1 MRRASATVRSGLG
14 NPEVVLLGVDRLDYT
29 KGIGARMRAFR
40 SLLDDG
46 TLDAERCVMIQ
57 VATPTREAVEHYQDE
72 RHEIERLVGEING
85 LHARIGQ
92 PVLHYLYRSLSL
104 EDLVAL
110 YLAGD
115 VMLVTPLRDGMNLV
129 AKEYVASR
137 RDVNGVL
144 VLSEFAGAA
153 DQLTDAVL
161 VNPHDDDAMR
171 AAIVH
176 AIEMNHTERTRRMAA
191 LRDAVARSDVRSW
204 AERFLEDLTGTR
216 SPAVGAGR
224 VVTSEAPAF
233 DDPVAVAAEV
243 AALARPLLAAFDV
256 DGVLAPIVAHAAD
269 AALLP
274 GLLDA
279 LSALVGAHSGR
290 HRVGTQRREPRRASA
305 FPDVLLVVGSHGAER
320 RGRPLAP
327 LTVAETER
335 LARLRVLADR
345 AARDAGG
352 GAWVETKPTAVVV
365 HVREADPATAE
376 PALAALAKAA
386 AAVPGAHVRRGH
398 RIVELAARG
407 ASKAAAIA
415 DMRGEVGAAAVSFVG
430 DDITD
435 EDVFAALGAGDLGVR
450 VGAGPDLG
458 ATPHPRPRRRPHVRP
473 PPRRRPLTSP
483 IGVFAAAECGV
494 SSAGG

>member
-1 MRRASATVRSGLG
+1 MTPTPVTPQRPLVVAANRLPVMRAADDSWTPSPGGLVRALLPMLRGAGGAWVGWTGVVDDDAAPFTLDGVELHPVSLSPSEYDDYYEGFSNDSLWPLYHDAVRESSFKTQQWDAYVAVNERFAASLAEVAPPGAVIWVHDYQLQLVPQMVRELRPDATIGFFLHIPFPPWELFARLPWRSEIIEGLLGADLVGFQRLMGAENFALIAQRLGLLADPTAGEITVAEPNQPTVLATATGRHVKIGAYPISIDVEEFSELAAERNVRRASATVRSGLG

-29 KGIGARMRAFR
+29 KGIGARMRAFL

-129 AKEYVASR
+129 AKEFVASR

-204 AERFLEDLTGTR
+204 AERFLEDLTGI
-216 SPAVGAGR
+216 
-224 VVTSEAPAF
+224 APQQ
-233 DDPVAVAAEV
+233 
-243 AALARPLLAAFDV
+243 
-256 DGVLAPIVAHAAD
+256 
-269 AALLP
+269 
-274 GLLDA
+274 
-279 LSALVGAHSGR
+279 SGR
-290 HRVGTQRREPRRASA
+290 
-305 FPDVLLVVGSHGAER
+305 DVS
-320 RGRPLAP
+320 
-327 LTVAETER
+327 
-335 LARLRVLADR
+335 
-345 AARDAGG
+345 
-352 GAWVETKPTAVVV
+352 
-365 HVREADPATAE
+365 
-376 PALAALAKAA
+376 
-386 AAVPGAHVRRGH
+386 
-398 RIVELAARG
+398 
-407 ASKAAAIA
+407 
-415 DMRGEVGAAAVSFVG
+415 
-430 DDITD
+430 
-435 EDVFAALGAGDLGVR
+435 
-450 VGAGPDLG
+450 
-458 ATPHPRPRRRPHVRP
+458 
-473 PPRRRPLTSP
+473 
-483 IGVFAAAECGV
+483 
-494 SSAGG
+494 